1 MRFYPGLIFLLLTS
15 TPISI
20 LHAQDSLYAR
30 EIIHELTQEKY
41 HGRGYVKKGDQK
53 AAKYISGQF
62 KKSGLLP
69 LNSKSY
75 FQNFSFPVNTFP
87 GCMDVS
93 INNKLLIPGQDFI
106 ADPGTSTCKGT
117 YPVKRI
123 TKSPWLYPADELRG
137 KWLLIDTTIAGNEI
151 TPGDCRKLTE
161 TPSGGEGII
170 FIAAKK
176 LTWSVSQDINQV
188 PLITILKSSLPED
201 VNAIEVNICSK
212 HIPSYKTA
220 NVIGMIEGN
229 TQKDS
234 LIFITAHYDHL
245 GRMGSSA
252 YFPGANDNSSGIAML
267 LNLAKHFS
275 QEKNRQP
282 YTLVFVAFAG
292 EEAGLV
298 GSKYYTE
305 NPILPLSNIRFLLNL
320 DLMGTGDEGMMV
332 VNATEFPSSFQTLD
346 SINTIHGYLPKL
358 GQRGKAANSDHYW
371 FTEAGVPGFF
381 CYTLGGV
388 TFYHD
393 IYDRAETLPLTKFK
407 EVFLLFDAFLRT
419 L

>member
-1 MRFYPGLIFLLLTS
+1 MRFYPGLIFLFLTS

-201 VNAIEVNICSK
+201 VNAIRVNICSK

-229 TQKDS
+229 TTERFPDFYNS
-234 LIFITAHYDHL
+234 TLRSFGEDGIFRL
-245 GRMGSSA
+245 
-252 YFPGANDNSSGIAML
+252 FPRC
-267 LNLAKHFS
+267 
-275 QEKNRQP
+275 Q
-282 YTLVFVAFAG
+282 
-292 EEAGLV
+292 
-298 GSKYYTE
+298 
-305 NPILPLSNIRFLLNL
+305 
-320 DLMGTGDEGMMV
+320 
-332 VNATEFPSSFQTLD
+332 
-346 SINTIHGYLPKL
+346 
-358 GQRGKAANSDHYW
+358 
-371 FTEAGVPGFF
+371 
-381 CYTLGGV
+381 
-388 TFYHD
+388 
-393 IYDRAETLPLTKFK
+393 
-407 EVFLLFDAFLRT
+407 
-419 L
+419 